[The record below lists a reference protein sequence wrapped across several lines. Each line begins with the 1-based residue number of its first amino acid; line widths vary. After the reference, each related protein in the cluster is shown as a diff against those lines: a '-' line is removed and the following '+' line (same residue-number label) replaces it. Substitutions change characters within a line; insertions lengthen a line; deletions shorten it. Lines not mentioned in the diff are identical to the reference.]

1 MRPDDPR
8 PDPRPGFDDLMD
20 AGIDLPFD
28 ADLEVLD
35 QELEEAGQQARRML
49 YGRSHPT
56 RVFSNRAPRL
66 AAPHGGRA
74 ARRGDAA
81 LAPTRP

>member
-8 PDPRPGFDDLMD
+8 QGFDDLMD
-20 AGIDLPFD
+20 AGMDLPFD
-28 ADLEVLD
+28 SDLEVLD

-56 RVFSNRAPRL
+56 RVFSIQLRAWLLDTTAVP
-66 AAPHGGRA
+66 AAEGTLP
-74 ARRGDAA
+74 
-81 LAPTRP
+81 

>member
-1 MRPDDPR
+1 MRPD
-8 PDPRPGFDDLMD
+8 DPRPGFDDLMD
-20 AGIDLPFD
+20 AGMDLPFD

-56 RVFSNRAPRL
+56 RVFSNQLRTWLLDPTAPSTSEGT
-66 AAPHGGRA
+66 P
-74 ARRGDAA
+74 
-81 LAPTRP
+81 P

>member
-8 PDPRPGFDDLMD
+8 PDFDDLMD
-20 AGIDLPFD
+20 AGMDLPFA
-28 ADLEVLD
+28 ADLEVLH

-56 RVFSNRAPRL
+56 RVFPNQLRAGLLDAP
-66 AAPHGGRA
+66 AATQAEGQLP
-74 ARRGDAA
+74 
-81 LAPTRP
+81 